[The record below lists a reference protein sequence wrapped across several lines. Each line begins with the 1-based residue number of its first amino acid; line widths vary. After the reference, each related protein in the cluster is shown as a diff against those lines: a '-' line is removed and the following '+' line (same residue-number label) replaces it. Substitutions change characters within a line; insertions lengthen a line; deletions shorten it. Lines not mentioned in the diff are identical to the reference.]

1 MDLLDRAG
9 EKGRN
14 KNAPDR
20 MGLFQPQT
28 GKAEALLLAWLPASL
43 SAISPSTLAPV
54 SVDRVYARR
63 VAAHSRHAP
72 AFASHVVISQR
83 PTSPVGA
90 DRRHKLR
97 AACTARYLV
106 FI

>member
-1 MDLLDRAG
+1 MDLLDRVG

-43 SAISPSTLAPV
+43 K
-54 SVDRVYARR
+54 
-63 VAAHSRHAP
+63 SRNLTIYIGP
-72 AFASHVVISQR
+72 RFR
-83 PTSPVGA
+83 
-90 DRRHKLR
+90 
-97 AACTARYLV
+97 
-106 FI
+106 